1 MQEVRQTTMKHLFLS
16 FIVTVFLTGLCS
28 AYPGELEIRMTAD
41 RLSLH
46 ADQVPLKEILRRM
59 AGMGIKV
66 RIDPKLNPDI
76 SVRFENR
83 DIQSAL
89 GSVLKSLDHVLLWDA
104 AGMPGERTFRLSEI
118 QVFRSG
124 RKDLMI
130 PLGRNSLTVVK
141 NPKDGSLFVKD
152 EILLKLA
159 PGTGDSDFRKIL
171 KKIGGTVT
179 GRNAALGVY
188 KIRLPEN
195 TDVPAL
201 AELISKYPKIA
212 EAKPDYA
219 YSVAVPRDFFSGIG
233 DTPVP
238 AADGT
243 VPIAVLDTGLA
254 RDADMDK
261 VVRASLDA
269 LNPDDPI
276 SDSQGHGTQMAL
288 IAAGIIKPYGVAEDK
303 SESRPPLIPIRAF
316 DDNGFTSDF
325 GIMNS
330 IDFAL
335 KNGARVMSLS
345 WGSETKS
352 EFLED
357 AVDYA
362 ASKNIIIVAA
372 AGNEPTGKPF
382 YPAAYPSVIAVA
394 ALGPDGKPW
403 EKSNYGSFVD
413 LSAPGFAT
421 LPVGYKG
428 DPGTYAGTSISAAF
442 VANRVADYLSG
453 HPDATKQQVYEA
465 LKDISGVQK

>member
-1 MQEVRQTTMKHLFLS
+1 MKNLFLT
-16 FIVTVFLTGLCS
+16 FIFITVLTGIC
-28 AYPGELEIRMTAD
+28 AGYTGELEIRMTAD

-46 ADQVPLKEILRRM
+46 ADQVPLQKILRRM

-66 RIDPKLNPDI
+66 RIDPKVNPDI
-76 SVRFENR
+76 SVKFENR
-83 DIQSAL
+83 EIQSAL
-89 GSVLKSLDHVLLWDA
+89 DSILKSLDHVLLWDA
-104 AGMPGERTFRLSEI
+104 VGMLQERTFRLSEI

-124 RKDLMI
+124 RKDLMK
-130 PLGRNSLTVVK
+130 PLGRTSLTIVK

-159 PGTGDSDFRKIL
+159 PGTGDSEFRKIL
-171 KKIGGTVT
+171 EKIGGTVI
-179 GRNAALGVY
+179 GRNAALGLY

-219 YSVAVPRDFFSGIG
+219 YSIAVPRDIFSGIG
-233 DTPVP
+233 DTAVP
-238 AADGT
+238 AADGS
-243 VPIAVLDTGLA
+243 VPIAILDTGLA

-288 IAAGIIKPYGVAEDK
+288 IASGIIKPYGIAEDK
-303 SESRPPLIPIRAF
+303 SEIRPPIIPIRAF

-345 WGSETKS
+345 WGSENKS

-357 AVDYA
+357 ALDYA
-362 ASKNIIIVAA
+362 DSKNLIIVAA
-372 AGNEPTGKPF
+372 AGNKPTGKPF
-382 YPAAYPSVIAVA
+382 YPAAYSSVIAVA
-394 ALGPDGKPW
+394 ALEPDGKPW

-421 LPVGYKG
+421 MPVGYKG
-428 DPGTYAGTSISAAF
+428 DPGTYAGTSISTAF
-442 VANRVADYLSG
+442 VANRVADYLSK
-453 HPDATKQQVYEA
+453 HPDATKQQVYKA
-465 LKDISGVQK
+465 LKSGF